1 MVKKVGIVLA
11 ATVAALLSVSPL
23 AFAGDYNG
31 DDDDRGGKKCHKCDD
46 DNDHDGDRRDR
57 KSNVQ
62 SGLININGLGVQAP
76 IQACNNSLLTGALG
90 ILSSG
95 VHNKDKHNGSCE
107 QNNSND

>member
-1 MVKKVGIVLA
+1 MVKRTGIVLA

-31 DDDDRGGKKCHKCDD
+31 DDDDHGDRNCHKCRYDD
-46 DNDHDGDRRDR
+46 DHDGDRKDR
-57 KSNVQ
+57 RSNVQ
-62 SGLININGLGVQAP
+62 SGLINISGLGVQVP
-76 IQACNNSLLTGALG
+76 IQACNNSLLSGALG
-90 ILSSG
+90 ILSGG